1 MSRVS
6 AGGPAKLGTSTPLG
20 DDPRSDR
27 SSWLSD
33 HKLALSGLLALATFG
48 SSVWWRRRQRRRIA
62 LGPMSEDWL
71 RRREYDAGQR
81 PPHD

>member
-6 AGGPAKLGTSTPLG
+6 AGGPAKLGTSTPHR
-20 DDPRSDR
+20 DDPHHRR
-27 SSWLSD
+27 PSWLGD
-33 HKLALSGLLALATFG
+33 HKLALGGLLALATFG
-48 SSVWWRRRQRRRIA
+48 SGMWWRRRQRRRIA

-81 PPHD
+81 PHD